1 MKIGQSRSGT
11 IGPALVKK
19 AKASSSSATK
29 RIKFIENSN
38 CGGKVDSEKKK
49 VKNRISEKK
58 RKAEAAA
65 MTVIDIFDRLIIFLQ
80 HRLLKQPIEQQ
91 LNLSRGNHLRFNFPS
106 LIWPPVFI
114 LTRNK
119 QTLI

>member
-1 MKIGQSRSGT
+1 MKIDQSRSGT

-19 AKASSSSATK
+19 AKASSSAATK

-38 CGGKVDSEKKK
+38 CGGKVDSEKKRLK
-49 VKNRISEKK
+49 IESLK

-80 HRLLKQPIEQQ
+80 HRLLKQPIEQH
-91 LNLSRGNHLRFNFPS
+91 LNLSRGNHHRFNFPS

>member
-1 MKIGQSRSGT
+1 MKIDQSRSGT

-19 AKASSSSATK
+19 AKASSSSSATK

-58 RKAEAAA
+58 
-65 MTVIDIFDRLIIFLQ
+65 
-80 HRLLKQPIEQQ
+80 
-91 LNLSRGNHLRFNFPS
+91 SRSSSDDGYRHF
-106 LIWPPVFI
+106 
-114 LTRNK
+114 
-119 QTLI
+119 